1 MDQHLLSIVLLTP
14 LAGLVV
20 LLFLPSGSKNL
31 IRIWANLSFLAGF
44 LVSLPLVF
52 RFQNG
57 LPGFQFI
64 QDPMDYDTRTHHSN
78 MDVYER
84 IQEPDMKQ
92 MAVIVASFVYLT
104 ANRDE
109 MIQRKPLPKP
119 RPARV
124 F

>member
-1 MDQHLLSIVLLTP
+1 MSARPLRQILQGNESVAPLFTQWLEPFHNMGMTTLSIRNPGGT
-14 LAGLVV
+14 GH
-20 LLFLPSGSKNL
+20 
-31 IRIWANLSFLAGF
+31 LSFNE
-44 LVSLPLVF
+44 V
-52 RFQNG
+52 G

-64 QDPMDYDTRTHHSN
+64 QDPIEYETRTHHSN

-109 MIQRKPLPKP
+109 MVPRKPLPKP
-119 RPARV
+119 RPKHIVR
-124 F
+124 